1 MAEGTGTGAG
11 AAAAAAAPTN
21 APKNAPKNTPKN
33 FDPMSFFTKKWAEK
47 ESSVFVPPN
56 LPKASHWTDVI
67 CDPIGFSQH
76 TGECWNDAFQQIF
89 LFSDGLKDVVQPF
102 LYQTSPEDLAAAVAS
117 VDLSDIIG
125 DRNRLPISTDAITTY
140 LQALQARFVNHYN
153 FLKSGDERFDVC
165 VTSKDVLKA
174 VRANVKPASVL
185 KRQASLV
192 FSLAATA
199 PILGYAGEDLNVGGN
214 IRITSWLSL
223 ILSRIVLKHN
233 FILVPLTGENN
244 NGSHT
249 AFYLN
254 SYVGGVCKVVTGSDG
269 ELFLANKKSGSGHAM
284 AFFVCGG
291 RVYYYDDNHGVYL
304 TSMPSTEIRFVGSVL
319 YHPITSDVIFVK
331 KPYLI
336 LKAGF
341 QCGEKSAEKGT
352 AFQASFLP
360 YLTIWSDAGWK
371 KATLADF
378 TAPKQDYFI
387 RYIESKYV
395 LGDYSKSHTIYNC
408 DEDDTDGSVWNN
420 LGGGALILPLRRKTT
435 CKRKRKKNRLSS
447 RRKSTRGPRGI

>member
-1 MAEGTGTGAG
+1 MAESTGTGAG
-11 AAAAAAAPTN
+11 AAAAAAAAPTN
-21 APKNAPKNTPKN
+21 TQKNVPKN
-33 FDPMSFFTKKWAEK
+33 FDPMNFFTKKWAEK

-56 LPKASHWTDVI
+56 LPKALYWTDVI

-76 TGECWNDAFQQIF
+76 TGECWNDALQQIF

-117 VDLSDIIG
+117 VDLSDILG
-125 DRNRLPISTDAITTY
+125 DSARLPISTDAIMTY
-140 LQALQARFVNHYN
+140 VQALQARFVNHYN

-165 VTSKDVLKA
+165 VTRKDVLKA
-174 VRANVKPASVL
+174 VRENVKPASVL

-192 FSLAATA
+192 FSLATTA

-291 RVYYYDDNHGVYL
+291 RVYYYDDNHGVYI

-341 QCGEKSAEKGT
+341 QCGKKWAEKDT
-352 AFQASFLP
+352 QFQASFTP

-371 KATLADF
+371 KSTLADF
-378 TAPKQDYFI
+378 TAPDHVYSV
-387 RYIESKYV
+387 RYIESKHV
-395 LGDYSKSHTIYNC
+395 LGDYTGWHNISKC
-408 DEDDTDGSVWNN
+408 DMDIEDGVWNN
-420 LGGGALILPLRRKTT
+420 LGGGSRRKT
-435 CKRKRKKNRLSS
+435 KKNR
-447 RRKSTRGPRGI
+447 RRRALRKPTHKAHRMKH